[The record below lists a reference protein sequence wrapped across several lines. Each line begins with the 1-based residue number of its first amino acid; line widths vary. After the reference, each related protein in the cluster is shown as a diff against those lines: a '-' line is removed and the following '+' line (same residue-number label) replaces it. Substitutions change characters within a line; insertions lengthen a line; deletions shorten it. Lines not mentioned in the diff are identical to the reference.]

1 MTMEQINPSIHPLL
15 LIPIMVAV
23 ARLCFPNVISV
34 LCEHKYLASFKLL
47 LLIMKIK
54 KVEWDNFSA
63 AKSLLEKIEILL
75 KIGWKLGGLQW
86 FRKT

>member
-54 KVEWDNFSA
+54 KVD
-63 AKSLLEKIEILL
+63 
-75 KIGWKLGGLQW
+75 
-86 FRKT
+86 

>member
-15 LIPIMVAV
+15 LLISIRVAV
-23 ARLCFPNVISV
+23 ARLWFPNVISV

-54 KVEWDNFSA
+54 KVD
-63 AKSLLEKIEILL
+63 
-75 KIGWKLGGLQW
+75 
-86 FRKT
+86 